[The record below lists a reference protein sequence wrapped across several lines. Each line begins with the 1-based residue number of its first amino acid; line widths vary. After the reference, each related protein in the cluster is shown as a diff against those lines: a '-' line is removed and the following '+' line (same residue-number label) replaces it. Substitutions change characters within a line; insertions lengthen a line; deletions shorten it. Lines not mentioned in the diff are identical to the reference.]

1 MREQYKF
8 LVVIAD
14 FTMRERLAHVMA
26 KYHALPKALTHGSGF
41 ADSEML
47 ELLGFTENR
56 KVVALMTLDA
66 QLVGS
71 FYDALDREL
80 KISEKGMGIAFTVP
94 ISAASGFCGKLMQ
107 FTAIKTKQ
115 EGAEFMP
122 QKFAYTHELIVSIV
136 TKGNAERVKEA
147 AKNSGAKGGTMV
159 HGLGLGGEEAAR
171 FLGISIQEEKDVV
184 LIVVHKE
191 DREEVMKAI
200 VSECGIESEAR
211 GICFSLPVDSAVGL
225 R

>member
-1 MREQYKF
+1 MQEQYKF
-8 LVVIAD
+8 LAVIAD
-14 FTMRERLAHVMA
+14 FTMREKLSHVMNN
-26 KYHALPKALTHGSGF
+26 YHALPKAITHGSGF

-56 KVVALMTLDA
+56 KVVALLTLDA
-66 QLVGS
+66 SLVSG
-71 FYDALDREL
+71 FYDELEREL

-94 ISAASGFCGKLMQ
+94 LSAASGFCGKLMQ
-107 FTAIKTKQ
+107 LTAIKNEQK
-115 EGAEFMP
+115 GAEIMP
-122 QKFAYTHELIVSIV
+122 KKFAYTHELIVSIV
-136 TKGNAERVKEA
+136 TKGEAEHVKEA
-147 AKNSGAKGGTMV
+147 AKASGAKGGTMV

-171 FLGISIQEEKDVV
+171 FLGIPIQEEKDIV

-191 DREEVMKAI
+191 ERDEVMKAI
-200 VSECGIESEAR
+200 VSACGIESEAR

>member
-1 MREQYKF
+1 MQGQYKF
-8 LVVIAD
+8 LAVIAD
-14 FTMRERLAHVMA
+14 FTMREKLSHVMTS
-26 KYHALPKALTHGSGF
+26 YHALPKALTHGTGF

-56 KVVALMTLDA
+56 KVVALLTLDA
-66 QLVGS
+66 ELVGG
-71 FYDALDREL
+71 FYSLLEREL
-80 KISEKGMGIAFTVP
+80 KISEKGMGIAFTIP

-107 FTAIKTKQ
+107 FTAIKTRH
-115 EGAEFMP
+115 EGAEIMP
-122 QKFAYTHELIVSIV
+122 KKFEYTHELIVSIV
-136 TKGNAERVKEA
+136 TRGNAENVKEA

-184 LIVVHKE
+184 LIVVHKD

-200 VSECGIESEAR
+200 VGACGIESEAR